1 MFKQFWKDDY
11 EFYSSQKVYAKGKS
25 ILYYIM
31 IAFVIFFNYALMST
45 PVNAYMESGSAFTIE
60 NFTDYKSI
68 EQCNYSLSATKQD
81 GTIYDAKSQITMN
94 CYTLNNSNPLAN
106 DYTYIKTSDKIFRAK
121 YYDWVSADD
130 LTFNQKYTY
139 LGSLKG
145 SNLLSPSKHPTQE
158 GVTIYSPSETD
169 YLKETGN
176 TWDYYKILQFVPSW
190 ISENKY
196 IYENSSN
203 GDVYYS
209 INSSTPGYVNDSYY
223 KYDRDGNVV
232 YNQYSEL
239 ANLKVDYLYFDGN
252 KYGYGDTAMDGSE
265 LSVGGYYDDFV
276 ILKNVNKALY
286 KLQHYEHTYNN
297 KDINGVPYGQE
308 EFIPESYFKDGVY
321 YLWDTSENLFYA
333 YEINTL
339 QELGFISA
347 EEVSTQKN
355 AGNTIINRDTEKNL
369 ISKVKK
375 YREFFETTYTLE
387 SNVQEV
393 TGTTTEV
400 SKTPISTNNTY
411 TEYEISKNPISYDTR
426 YSYYWTYVTE
436 YLYEYISQYR
446 QMKYKYSIQPQVKTD
461 VDQTTTTYSLS
472 QTSQQTTTGDPLA
485 GYSLCSTSMTVGPST
500 KCYTSST
507 TGTYSFSDKH
517 TTTIYSK
524 NTTGTVSNEVGDLN
538 YTESKDVY
546 IGGVSTKIYKTAN
559 GWVYLDGSAT
569 KYNEYLS
576 TNTYNISVQSTG
588 TTTYE
593 YENSSLAMS
602 KNLNSV
608 TLSNGATFTIYGNP
622 STSDKFEDRYRNNY
636 RYISSSRDEYYY
648 AGSIPSSVS
657 NNLKSNIAT
666 GLKSGNSVF
675 YVDAGTT
682 GNYLYDYKKV
692 YNPYFIFVQIYNS
705 HDGYTYWAAPTASY
719 KSGYA
724 TPTVQGSGSA
734 TNCNKKDCALEQQNG
749 LLKGDIWYKIT
760 SSEYSSGN
768 FAFTSKTQQG
778 IPWCSDEW
786 GLDHYNVVKGSKVDY
801 NTYYAS
807 YSQSYKS
814 VNVKD
819 GGTVSLKYGYSTYS
833 RQSSVPTS
841 GKADDGLTVSV
852 NYGYYIT
859 YSTTSSYAQRKYIK
873 YNVSIGSDSDSELTT
888 SIKNNT
894 YGGTYN
900 TSGMKW
906 YYGSYSTESI
916 KTGTYYRYPYKIFKV
931 SLSTLG
937 NNTGWYRAAYGGTNY
952 YYKNN
957 TSGFD
962 TRYNSSQQSTSTEY
976 SSTSMNYNTTTA
988 YIKTKSLSYNTS
1000 NGTIKYYKPIISTTK
1015 EVVIS
1020 VGTSAPGV
1028 TSSGAAETLKS
1039 NYSNAIQSASGNGNG
1054 NTLTIVYVDGT
1065 TKTITGISYMKYTY
1079 YQSTSTVDTSTGD
1092 VIGNY
1097 SNNGNLSYTVFET
1110 KQYGTSNYQ
1119 NIVPKTSTTT
1129 NSNTTFNT
1137 DLFGTKIPTSAK
1149 TTVTTIETTITTRD
1163 VYTYVGMEETSSIVK
1178 LYNENVSAFIPTT
1191 NNMGFKGN
1199 IDSLSGAFTNLTEC
1213 SNSSTGVC
1221 YKHIDTILNREL
1233 DAKTMSITSTADYSQ
1248 SDMSNYSLTENE
1260 DAFYK
1265 NHIPTSSE
1273 AHSNDY
1279 ERRIC
1284 ASSTDTNC
1292 YRDNPNI
1299 EVKYTPRYSLK
1310 TITTTYS
1317 IKAIES
1323 TNPIY
1328 YNSQTSNSTL
1338 NDYMEFG
1345 TLNGAKYYNDGS
1357 LVGGSYTKTEDI
1369 GGINSL
1375 NKFNEKSWFIN
1386 ADFIGLVKKGT
1397 NNEYNLSGKGT
1408 ATYTII
1414 GLNAGEK
1421 YTLSFMAK
1429 STSDNSFK
1437 VIIDGK
1443 TTDIDISAVYSGL
1456 RNSVTF
1462 IADDDKVNITFDIDS
1477 NLIIKEIALKD
1488 NTDISY
1494 TQYATYTM
1502 GNVSNVFYQSYKMN
1516 ETYSYYDVK
1525 DGEETG
1531 GFALTSESKIIG
1543 YTNEVKDANG
1553 WETGLIKLNEQSGIN
1568 ANYVV
1573 MGNDFNNDGVIASN
1587 EKYAIAKDSLVSIC
1601 LDGTACRYRYLLTGK
1616 SDDFKYVKTRTLSV
1630 KYSSYPEYLDKTSV
1644 LDIDTVNS
1652 SSLEGSNSN
1661 VNSNL
1666 INSIDEKTK
1675 HVMVNGSWYSIDSK
1689 YGKYSLFMEY
1699 LNDYNQDKS
1708 IYKYDDV
1715 NDIIYLRNTPI
1726 DYYKYEI
1733 LHDENKLYNSVT
1745 DSYDKLDKGYTL
1757 ETLYESK
1764 TELQTIISDLIL
1776 SKDYLNEKS
1785 VVKSYV
1791 DTVPK
1796 LTQEKLYALYEA
1808 NNNSVSYNCKDKN
1821 LGITL
1826 ENCTFT
1832 YKSNN
1837 GIEPITLD
1845 DLLDDN
1851 LESNNSYFGVIISSE
1866 AFSGKNPYYRYDNL
1880 DYKFELDET
1889 KVGYI
1894 EYQRYLFGGYWQEK
1908 DILADRTFNHYYDDY
1923 AEIDA
1928 IHNKVDSYLKF
1939 YQINENNNR
1948 NIYVNDMSLY
1958 IFNNP
1963 SKKDEKDFYES
1974 NVDDKYFYAWIT
1986 GDVKKT
1992 PYKNYDIVQVIGATE
2007 LYSYITKA
2015 SSDNEDSVG
2024 TRYILINDGN
2034 KTLRIALKEMF
2045 VTQGEAKYLYQLKG
2059 KADSRDMRINNIIS
2073 LADLEVLDMGKGI
2086 DSDKLAGVNDVT
2098 SESVSY
2104 ALKFSGMLNYWN
2116 TTINGDNFITQD
2128 ADAKTCTLDIQKVHQ
2143 KDSTISFETENGLE
2157 TVTEFLLQNRGKQG
2171 NNYKGQNT
2179 YDLYAL
2185 TKVLDDGQYYDV
2197 TLGGSSGNNLITTF
2211 VEALNILQRNGYTGY
2226 MFKDGTNAEKS
2237 EALKELSK
2245 LDENA
2250 VFDWESLAFNPE
2262 YAEKWFGNSA
2272 YANLI
2277 YYQYAKGE
2285 NGTDTNSSNGVH
2297 FYNAQEDFLYGE
2309 NTSGKHY
2316 GFYKD
2321 VLKVLYS
2328 YLLFGVLIPDYQ
2340 NGASYPHISHL
2351 KSESLVEKSII
2362 EMPSFFHKESE
2373 SYHNF
2378 VEEIQQTYQTLINN
2392 SSGSFDNKIDNETRK
2407 NWYNNLTII
2416 FPQVIGII
2424 VDSYSIFN
2432 DYNVT
2437 ILPKLNNYDTLY
2449 DKTNANI
2456 ILNMIPTLMYS
2467 SNMEDNINI
2476 IKDSFGSNLLEMNIT
2491 NILDYVSQINSTD
2504 YVFVKS
2510 NKVSGRYYIYKLL
2523 EASDKSGSYDGTV
2536 PSATIIRQNTLVDEN
2551 GLSKYNDGNS
2561 LVALNDNNL
2570 SFMTV
2575 TQNAWKYSNDTITTG
2590 GWDKFGK
2597 WWENVFTGTGLT
2609 GDTNEGNVLYALIKN
2624 SAYEK
2629 ILNLTTINNL
2639 SSYIWTTEAYITKY
2653 QPLST
2658 FTSFSQSNPTYY
2670 YSYVA
2675 VNESDI
2681 DSDAIIVATDKSF
2694 IKDMLKTGLKEMAEN
2709 PSKDITEDLGEQNQL
2724 NKWGYNIHF
2733 TQKNSNGEKL
2743 VSKYISSINLKV
2755 VKFGQ
2760 KISETTNEICS
2771 KDYCITMGLPY
2782 SYELDEISFSG
2793 KYTEEEQC
2801 FDGGYCSNVATAMY
2815 VEYNISIISDY
2826 QPDSFFVNGHSLK
2839 NTNSNFDENLINEN
2853 MLSVNYIENNIA
2865 IDTDYSIGKTNFS
2878 ISVSDVIVLDETNK
2892 IFAHNSDAFEYSL
2905 TYVPKEEKKCNGD
2918 NFEYNDFTGLCHFKT
2933 KDKNQLTLNN
2943 WSYKYTIP
2951 IKATYEDVLY
2961 DEESGSTET
2970 EIYTIEKEIQLFL
2983 SSRNISVNKLT
2994 DLAAAKFYSLYSG
3007 QYYNLYI
3014 TSMNL
3019 NKEVKTGLNIFNT
3032 ASDEIT
3038 FDNLPADTTFM
3049 LSIQKRMH
3057 SGYTTKVWSKEFTT
3071 GIDMVMNPYGKALSA
3086 KPTLTLTSEQIENGL
3101 LNGDNLLKEEYIP
3114 YDLQKCIFSYDTSKD
3129 PSSEG
3134 VSICGKYVISNKYR
3148 LQLSAAETIKI
3159 GFAIV
3164 DEKGNNVFAKYGG
3177 AIGEKVGFVVDID
3190 APIKKY
3196 HVFGTNNQNYS
3207 LISSNRESKNDLGI
3221 FYYNFNQTDFEEYK
3235 KYSSPLD
3242 FVNNYIL
3249 QKYTIELTKKT
3260 YDYMNRYFRNQ
3271 EFKVKIIE
3279 YYDDRF
3285 TYLDYNQNGKFD
3297 ENALSASFKYY
3308 DKNGISTFYEKT
3320 NVEHYRDNCLAMS
3333 TEMMDNWLSASL
3345 FVNGNEYPT
3354 FKPGQYRDKAHVSH
3368 YYIFGYDPNNQAQ
3381 IVK

>member
-68 EQCNYSLSATKQD
+68 EQCNYSLSATKED

-106 DYTYIKTSDKIFRAK
+106 DYTYIKTSDKIYQAK

-145 SNLLSPSKHPTQE
+145 SNLLTPSKHPTQE

-252 KYGYGDTAMDGSE
+252 KYGYGNTAIDGSE

-276 ILKNVNKALY
+276 TLKNVNKALY

-297 KDINGVPYGQE
+297 KDINGVAYGKE
-308 EFIPESYFKDGVY
+308 GFIPESYFKDGIY

-347 EEVSTQKN
+347 EEVTTQKN

-436 YLYEYISQYR
+436 YLYEYISQYQ
-446 QMKYKYSIQPQVKTD
+446 QMNYKYSIQPQVKTD

-472 QTSQQTTTGDPLA
+472 KTSDQTTTGDPLA
-485 GYSLCSTSMTVGPST
+485 GYSVCSTSMTVGPST

-636 RYISSSRDEYYY
+636 RYISSSSDEYYY

-873 YNVSIGSDSDSELTT
+873 YNVSRGSDSDSELTT

-1039 NYSNAIQSASGNGNG
+1039 NYSNAIQSASGNGN
-1054 NTLTIVYVDGT
+1054 TLTIVYVDGT

-1119 NIVPKTSTTT
+1119 NIVPKTTTTT

-1149 TTVTTIETTITTRD
+1149 TTVTTIKTTITTRD

-1199 IDSLSGAFTNLTEC
+1199 IDSLSGATTNLTEC

-1357 LVGGSYTKTEDI
+1357 LVGGSYTKTEDV

-1408 ATYTII
+1408 ATYTIR

-1531 GFALTSESKIIG
+1531 GFTLTSESKIIG

-2226 MFKDGTNAEKS
+2226 MFKDGSSVSNSVKDDTS
-2237 EALKELSK
+2237 DELLR
-2245 LDENA
+2245 LDNNIY
-2250 VFDWESLAFNPE
+2250 DWSSLAYHPE
-2262 YAEKWFGNSA
+2262 NTEKWFGDSA

-2297 FYNAQEDFLYGE
+2297 FYNAQEDFLFKE
-2309 NTSGKHY
+2309 NSSGKHY
-2316 GFYKD
+2316 QYYKD
-2321 VLKVLYS
+2321 ILKVLYS

-2340 NGASYPHISHL
+2340 DGDSYPHMDSL
-2351 KSESLVEKSII
+2351 KVESIIEKSIFATMHNDKI
-2362 EMPSFFHKESE
+2362 TDSYDKYKKE
-2373 SYHNF
+2373 
-2378 VEEIQQTYQTLINN
+2378 IKD
-2392 SSGSFDNKIDNETRK
+2392 SFDILLKSINGLSTDEINE
-2407 NWYNNLTII
+2407 NNFLIK
-2416 FPQVIGII
+2416 FPQVIGTV

-2432 DYNVT
+2432 DYNIT
-2437 ILPKLNNYDTLY
+2437 ILPRWNNYDTMY
-2449 DKTNANI
+2449 EKTNTEI

-2467 SNMEDNINI
+2467 NNMEENINI
-2476 IKDSFGSNLLEMNIT
+2476 IKDSFGSKILEMHIT
-2491 NILDYVSQINSTD
+2491 NILDYVSQINSSD

-2510 NKVSGRYYIYKLL
+2510 NKVNGRYYIYKLL

-2536 PSATIIRQNTLVDEN
+2536 PAATIIRQNTLVDEN
-2551 GLSKYNDGNS
+2551 RYSKYNDGNS
-2561 LVALNDNNL
+2561 LVALNDTNL
-2570 SFMTV
+2570 SFMTNI
-2575 TQNAWKYSNDTITTG
+2575 QNAWEYSNASITTD
-2590 GWDKFGK
+2590 GWEQVGNWFK
-2597 WWENVFTGTGLT
+2597 NVFTGTGMT

-2624 SAYEK
+2624 KAYHE
-2629 ILNLTTINNL
+2629 ILKLSTINNL
-2639 SSYIWTTEAYITKY
+2639 STYIWTTEAGDTKY
-2653 QPLST
+2653 KPLSSY
-2658 FTSFSQSNPTYY
+2658 TSYSQVNPVYNY
-2670 YSYVA
+2670 DYLEVSKQ
-2675 VNESDI
+2675 DI
-2681 DSDAIIVATDKSF
+2681 QNADVPKGGFLDSALGGWLGGMSVEERFRADLEAD
-2694 IKDMLKTGLKEMAEN
+2694 LKAMAEN
-2709 PSKDITEDLGEQNQL
+2709 SAHEIGTSGSVLASTTTGSTFELKQIKSDGSTMFDFKKMPS
-2724 NKWGYNIHF
+2724 YAF
-2733 TQKNSNGEKL
+2733 
-2743 VSKYISSINLKV
+2743 KV
-2755 VKFGQ
+2755 VKKGGKLYDGKNDTCQSDFC
-2760 KISETTNEICS
+2760 ISPRLPYDYTLESYTMGGVYSNTSNSYYHYTTHKFVIKSDFNPETTYTNGHSTKNTFSVFDETTTNE
-2771 KDYCITMGLPY
+2771 LP
-2782 SYELDEISFSG
+2782 
-2793 KYTEEEQC
+2793 
-2801 FDGGYCSNVATAMY
+2801 
-2815 VEYNISIISDY
+2815 
-2826 QPDSFFVNGHSLK
+2826 
-2839 NTNSNFDENLINEN
+2839 
-2853 MLSVNYIENNIA
+2853 LSVDYSENNINN
-2865 IDTDYSIGKTNFS
+2865 DTDYAIGKTNFS
-2878 ISVSDVIVLDETNK
+2878 IGVSNVK
-2892 IFAHNSDAFEYSL
+2892 IIGIENPRFKFAHNSDAFEYSL
-2905 TYVPKEEKKCNGD
+2905 TYKPKVSRLCEGD
-2918 NFEYNDFTGLCHFKT
+2918 NFEYNDNTGLCHFKT

-2943 WSYKYTIP
+2943 WSYEYTIP
-2951 IKATYEDVLY
+2951 IQATYEDILY

-2983 SSRNISVNKLT
+2983 SSRNISENKLT
-2994 DLAAAKFYSLYSG
+2994 DLAAAKFYSLYSR
-3007 QYYNLYI
+3007 QYHNLYI

-3019 NKEVKTGLNIFNT
+3019 DKEVKIGLNIFNT
-3032 ASDEIT
+3032 ASNEIT
-3038 FDNLPADTTFM
+3038 FDNLPAATTFT
-3049 LSIQKRMH
+3049 LSIQKRMY
-3057 SGYTTKVWSKEFTT
+3057 SGYTTKIWTKDFTT
-3071 GIDMVMNPYGKALSA
+3071 GIDIVMNPYGKSLSA
-3086 KPTLTLTSEQIENGL
+3086 KPTLTLTSEQIEKGL
-3101 LNGDNLLKEEYIP
+3101 LNGDALLKEEYIP
-3114 YDLQKCIFSYDTSKD
+3114 YDLQKCVFSYDTTKD

-3134 VSICGKYVISNKYR
+3134 VSICGKYVVSNKYR

-3190 APIKKY
+3190 APMKKY
-3196 HVFGTNNQNYS
+3196 HVFGSNNQNYS
-3207 LISSNRESKNDLGI
+3207 LISSNRELKNDSGM

-3271 EFKVKIIE
+3271 EFKVKIVE

-3297 ENALSASFKYY
+3297 ESALNASFKYY

-3333 TEMMDNWLSASL
+3333 TETMSNWLSASL